1 MQPGQSAI
9 SFTKPTVVLRVRPPA
24 PVGPCAATNCSAALK
39 ATDAE
44 CNVVGSGASHVL
56 TSQYFDSC
64 NKAFQGLHA
73 DELKYLNKDGQD
85 LTRYQHHKHDTC
97 QLSRIMRESH
107 ACGLKTSISRIEDNF
122 SIWTSCSLKCLSPL
136 NRYFQNQLYAH

>member
-1 MQPGQSAI
+1 MQPGQSAF

-24 PVGPCAATNCSAALK
+24 QVGPCAATNCSAALK

-64 NKAFQGLHA
+64 NKAFKGLHA
-73 DELKYLNKDGQD
+73 DELKYLNKDEQD
-85 LTRYQHHKHDTC
+85 LTRYQLNKLTGMLAMGYFC
-97 QLSRIMRESH
+97 
-107 ACGLKTSISRIEDNF
+107 TSILFAAS
-122 SIWTSCSLKCLSPL
+122 
-136 NRYFQNQLYAH
+136 

>member
-24 PVGPCAATNCSAALK
+24 PVGPCTATNCSAALK

-44 CNVVGSGASHVL
+44 CNVVGSGANHVL

-64 NKAFQGLHA
+64 NKAFKGLHA
-73 DELKYLNKDGQD
+73 DELKYLNKDEQD
-85 LTRYQHHKHDTC
+85 LTRYQLNKLLTGILVMGYFLQAFFSLYLNSFFFFFLQFSKNTFLNTWPVD
-97 QLSRIMRESH
+97 SIRIRGGTE
-107 ACGLKTSISRIEDNF
+107 
-122 SIWTSCSLKCLSPL
+122 
-136 NRYFQNQLYAH
+136 

>member
-64 NKAFQGLHA
+64 NKAFKELHA
-73 DELKYLNKDGQD
+73 DELNYLNKDEQD
-85 LTRYQHHKHDTC
+85 LTRYQLNKRYCLATYWHSSNGILFHKHSFHCILIHSCFLFFTVF
-97 QLSRIMRESH
+97 QEY
-107 ACGLKTSISRIEDNF
+107 IS
-122 SIWTSCSLKCLSPL
+122 
-136 NRYFQNQLYAH
+136 